1 MGDLY
6 PQAVRIGTFF
16 KGNRTDLVEGTV
28 ATTVTHVAQTFR
40 SNFRNDLRLDKD
52 DKTYIMLQEQYRG
65 YRNTDGSKKKQKAL
79 PLSAIRMIMETA
91 VTHKDLALAW
101 LFIGATIFVMR
112 SCEYLKTKHN
122 EDSRRTKIIR
132 LRNKYKIQEKW

>member
-1 MGDLY
+1 M
-6 PQAVRIGTFF
+6 
-16 KGNRTDLVEGTV
+16 EGTV

-40 SNFRNDLRLDKD
+40 STFRNDPRLDKD

-101 LFIGATIFVMR
+101 LFIGATIFVIR